1 MAKVTIFADF
11 ELPYSVL
18 GKLFGKV
25 SFHRSM
31 EKSFEVGLKNLK
43 NMMEK

>member
-18 GKLFGKV
+18 GKLFGQSV
-25 SFHRSM
+25 FSQING
-31 EKSFEVGLKNLK
+31 EEL
-43 NMMEK
+43 